1 RATYRL
7 RLTAARRRSSS
18 CPYVAARARS
28 PRSRSCPCRSSIGSR
43 RCTALAPTSPRR
55 TRVSPATIARERISA
70 PRSTTPSHAIACWTR
85 SRRPRQPAGVK
96 RPVRRDRAPADFP
109 LATQQPLFRRSKMKT
124 YLALAIAGLSLQA
137 ASAAQAQS
145 PQQPPSYQFAAQ
157 QRAGIEEVLKSYER
171 SLNASDVAGVV
182 QLYTDDAVLL
192 APEAP
197 SAVGIEAVRNA
208 YTGIFQAI

>member
-1 RATYRL
+1 MGG
-7 RLTAARRRSSS
+7 RRRK
-18 CPYVAARARS
+18 AL
-28 PRSRSCPCRSSIGSR
+28 PR
-43 RCTALAPTSPRR
+43 TLPRH
-55 TRVSPATIARERISA
+55 TRVSPVIIERERISA

-96 RPVRRDRAPADFP
+96 RPARRDRARSVT
-109 LATQQPLFRRSKMKT
+109 TQQLPFRRSKMKT
-124 YLALAIAGLSLQA
+124 YLVLAIAGLSLQA
-137 ASAAQAQS
+137 VSAAQAQS

-192 APEAP
+192 TPEAP

-208 YTGIFQAI
+208 FTG